1 MTHAE
6 GRTLH
11 ARDGETILDATGGA
25 IVSNVGHGRREAAE
39 ACAQAMESMSC
50 AVPSLITPERTRLVR
65 SKAREAEDFQSN
77 RSCQRKIM
85 RKPDLTLTRRNLL
98 GGASAVT
105 LIVGGGVIWR
115 ARQRGLFGPAPTEA
129 YSPWALWNAADLK
142 GTPMAL
148 AAAGILAAN
157 PHDTQPWIFH
167 VADDRI
173 ELYADT
179 SRHLGAFDPYL
190 REMHIGLGCAVE
202 NMTQAAAPNGYAVT
216 VEAVPGSLL
225 ALTDRSGRSLAATLT
240 LSRLSAPQDGDA
252 LYNAIPKRHTNR
264 FPYDRAKGLPA
275 SAKAILADAAEEDG
289 VRLFLFEEGDGRARF
304 DAAVVAATEEIV
316 ADREMDEAS
325 GRWMRETPNDIAEHR
340 DGLNF
345 DTAGLSPMITL
356 AAKLLPS
363 LPAERSHRAW
373 LAQTRDSQLPTAP
386 LVGFIAVKDRYD
398 RAQSLLVGRVWQR
411 MQLTAA
417 TLGFVMQP
425 INQPVETVDRE
436 KQLGQEPKSEARLAS
451 ITGAP
456 AWQPTFAFRAG
467 FATREAPQ
475 SPRRALKDVSV

>member
-1 MTHAE
+1 M
-6 GRTLH
+6 
-11 ARDGETILDATGGA
+11 
-25 IVSNVGHGRREAAE
+25 
-39 ACAQAMESMSC
+39 
-50 AVPSLITPERTRLVR
+50 
-65 SKAREAEDFQSN
+65 K
-77 RSCQRKIM
+77 
-85 RKPDLTLTRRNLL
+85 KPDLSLTRRNIL
-98 GGASAVT
+98 GGAMTAT
-105 LIVGGGVIWR
+105 LIVAGGVIWR
-115 ARQRGLFGPAPTEA
+115 AEQRGLFGPAPEDA
-129 YSPWALWNAADLK
+129 YVPWELWNAAEIK

-167 VADDRI
+167 VAEDRI

-179 SRHLGAFDPYL
+179 SRNLGAFDPYL

-202 NMTQAAAPNGYAVT
+202 NMMQAAGPNGYSAN
-216 VEAVPGSLL
+216 VEFTPGSLL
-225 ALTDRSGRSLAATLT
+225 ALTDRAGHALAATLT
-240 LSRLSAPQDGDA
+240 LAKLSAPLDGDA

-264 FPYDRAKGLPA
+264 FPYDRAKPLPA
-275 SAKAILADAAEEDG
+275 SAKMILADTAEEDG
-289 VRLFLFEEGDGRARF
+289 VKLFTFEEGDDRKRF
-304 DAAVVAATEEIV
+304 DTAVVAATEEIV

-325 GRWMRETPNDIAEHR
+325 GRWMRETPHEIAEHR

-345 DTAGLSPMITL
+345 DTAGLSPFITL

-363 LPAERSHRAW
+363 LPPEQSHKAW

-398 RAQSLLVGRVWQR
+398 RAQSLGVGRAWQR

-417 TLGFVMQP
+417 SLGFVMQP

-436 KQLGQEPKSEARLAS
+436 KQLGKEAKSEARLAD

-456 AWQPTFAFRAG
+456 EWQPTFAFRAG
-467 FATREAPQ
+467 FPTREAPR
-475 SPRRALKDVSV
+475 SPRRALKDVTV